1 MGGGAGT
8 VMMGVNDAL
17 EEKAVNV
24 NINGKKTKVSAI
36 EGVVRGVTGF
46 NNGLDVFLDPEKT
59 TYRISLIMFDGVS
72 PVRMGDRI
80 RAGLIVT
87 PEFGKK
93 AVYLGLMKDASS
105 NSAYERIDFMN
116 GYDPLHV
123 DWKKFGLP

>member
-1 MGGGAGT
+1 MR
-8 VMMGVNDAL
+8 VNALL
-17 EEKAVNV
+17 EERDVEV
-24 NINGKKTKVSAI
+24 DINGKKTEISTI
-36 EGVVRGVTGF
+36 EGMVLGVTGF
-46 NNGLDVFLDPEKT
+46 NDGLHVSLDSEKT
-59 TYRISLIMFDGVS
+59 TYGKTTYSISRIIFDGIS

-87 PEFGKK
+87 PEFDKK

-123 DWKKFGLP
+123 DWKKMGLP